1 MTIPLS
7 VFLIVWL
14 VLLAI
19 FSILSLVSVIQML
32 RFGLAGPG
40 TYVSTAL
47 FLVVTAVVVGGTLLA
62 LVNVDWSLGFSVGQA
77 LTP

>member
-1 MTIPLS
+1 MTITLS
-7 VFLIVWL
+7 VFLIIWL

-19 FSILSLVSVIQML
+19 FAAVAFISVIQML

-40 TYVSTAL
+40 TYLSTAL
-47 FLVVTAVVVGGTLLA
+47 FLVVAALVVGGTLFA
-62 LVNVDWSLGFSVGQA
+62 LVGVDWSLGLSLGQA